1 MTVLLS
7 VPSDEIEALGEWL
20 DAVLAAQWQTV
31 LTTHADKLA
40 DAYARGGDAAYG
52 TYLNLLLRGAKR
64 DLRAA
69 GLSAEP
75 PLPGEFGASREWG
88 NADETDQER
97 WMWSVVRSPTGE
109 ALGTLVLTVPHSHA
123 QFQLPRRPRAFGL
136 RTVDLADTEAALS
149 KRSPDFAAALPF
161 HAWYQAYLDT
171 QRLSSA
177 QDQTSG
183 IFTSGSERLGAGGPS
198 MTERAFIE
206 VRGAREHNLKNISLN
221 IPKHRITVFT
231 GVSGSGKSSLV
242 FDTVAAEAQRQLNET
257 FTAFVQ
263 GFLPHY
269 GQPDVDRVSHL
280 NAPVIIN
287 QKRVGGGSRS
297 TVGTYTDIA
306 APLRLLFSRA
316 GQPSAGP
323 AFAYSFNTPQG
334 MCAECEGIGKTTQL
348 DLDRLLDRTQSLNGG
363 AILHPDF
370 KPGKWLWKT
379 YALSGLFD
387 NDKPVQDYTEQELH
401 LLLHGRD
408 LKVSLGEINMTY
420 EGLVERFER
429 MYLKKDAAAMSDR
442 SRAVFEQFVTS
453 QTCPVCSGARL
464 NAAALASRLEG
475 KNIAELSDLEAT
487 ELLTFL
493 QGLTDPAAA
502 RVAAHLAERLAHL
515 VEIGLGYLSLSRE
528 TATLSGGESQRLKL
542 VRHLGNSLTDMLYV
556 LDEPSV
562 GLHPRD
568 VSRLTGL
575 LGALRDK
582 GNTVLV
588 VEHDPDVIRMADH
601 VVDIG
606 PGPGVRGGEVVFE
619 GSVEGLEAAP
629 TLTGR
634 HLTQQLPLKAS
645 VREPRGWLSVKGAR
659 LHNLKDVSVEIPTG
673 VLTVVTGVAG
683 SGKSTLIHDVFLP
696 QHPDAIVID
705 QSRVTTNSRSA
716 PATYTGIMDPIRKGF
731 AKASGQSPALFSFN
745 SEGSCPNCAGLGVV
759 YTDLAFME
767 GISAVCEVCEGKRFK
782 PEVLRHTLRGQTISD
797 VLNMTAETALAFFT
811 EKPIRAVLQAM
822 NDVGLGYLTLGQ
834 PLSTVSGG
842 EAQRLKL
849 ATELHKKGSVYVM
862 DEPTTGLHLSD
873 IGLLMGIIDRLVDG
887 GNSVILIEHQLDV
900 IRQADWIIDLGPEG
914 GRAGGEVL
922 YSGPPKG
929 LLGCERSVTA
939 RYL

>member
-1 MTVLLS
+1 MT
-7 VPSDEIEALGEWL
+7 D
-20 DAVLAAQWQTV
+20 
-31 LTTHADKLA
+31 
-40 DAYARGGDAAYG
+40 
-52 TYLNLLLRGAKR
+52 
-64 DLRAA
+64 
-69 GLSAEP
+69 
-75 PLPGEFGASREWG
+75 
-88 NADETDQER
+88 
-97 WMWSVVRSPTGE
+97 
-109 ALGTLVLTVPHSHA
+109 
-123 QFQLPRRPRAFGL
+123 
-136 RTVDLADTEAALS
+136 
-149 KRSPDFAAALPF
+149 
-161 HAWYQAYLDT
+161 
-171 QRLSSA
+171 
-177 QDQTSG
+177 
-183 IFTSGSERLGAGGPS
+183 
-198 MTERAFIE
+198 RAFIE
-206 VRGAREHNLKNISLN
+206 VRGAREHNLKNVSLD
-221 IPKHRITVFT
+221 IPKQKLTVFT

-242 FDTVAAEAQRQLNET
+242 FDTLAAEAQRQLNET

-269 GQPDVDRVSHL
+269 GQPDVDGVANL
-280 NAPVIIN
+280 NAPVVIN
-287 QKRVGGGSRS
+287 QKRVGGGARS

-334 MCAECEGIGKTTQL
+334 MCPDCEGIGRTTQL
-348 DLDRLLDRTQSLNGG
+348 DLDRLLDRTLSLNEG
-363 AILHPDF
+363 AIQHPDF
-370 KPGKWLWKT
+370 RPGKWLWKT

-387 NDKPVQDYTEQELH
+387 LDRPVQEYSEHDLH

-442 SRAVFEQFVTS
+442 SRAVFEQFVTGG
-453 QTCPVCSGARL
+453 TCPACSGARL
-464 NAAALASRLEG
+464 NAAALASRIEG
-475 KNIAELSDLEAT
+475 RNIADLSDLEAT
-487 ELLTFL
+487 ELLAFL
-493 QGLTDPAAA
+493 RGLSDPAAA
-502 RVAAHLAERLAHL
+502 RVAGHLAQRLSHL

-528 TATLSGGESQRLKL
+528 TATLSGGEGQRLKL

-562 GLHPRD
+562 GLHARD

-588 VEHDPDVIRMADH
+588 VEHDPDVILAADH

-606 PGPGVRGGEVVFE
+606 PGPGTRGGEVVFQ
-619 GSVEGLEAAP
+619 GPVAALLEAG

-634 HLTQQLPLKAS
+634 HLGRPLPLKEQLRAP
-645 VREPRGWLSVKGAR
+645 VGWLHVEGAR
-659 LHNLKDVSVEIPTG
+659 LHNLRNVTVDIPTG

-696 QHPDAIVID
+696 LHPDAVVVD

-716 PATYTGIMDPIRKGF
+716 PATYTGIMDPIRKAF

-767 GISAVCEVCEGKRFK
+767 GLSTTCEVCEGQRFR
-782 PEVLRHTLRGQTISD
+782 PDVLRWQLRGQSISD
-797 VLNMTAETALAFFT
+797 VLNMTAEAALAFFT
-811 EKPIRAVLQAM
+811 EKPVRAVLQAM

-873 IGLLMGIIDRLVDG
+873 IGLLLGIIDRLVDG
-887 GNSVILIEHQLDV
+887 GNTVILIEHQLDV
-900 IRQADWIIDLGPEG
+900 IRQADWLIDLGPEG

-922 YSGPPKG
+922 YSGPPAG
-929 LLGCERSVTA
+929 LRGVERSVTA